1 VIGRKRKKKKRK
13 GDEDMNEVGF
23 VSTHHWN
30 NEPSLSEKARHGAVP
45 HCMYVSIYL
54 PDLLHNCPSFSL
66 IFTSIPYLFNHQFP
80 VFFIRDIC
88 ID

>member
-30 NEPSLSEKARHGAVP
+30 NEPSLSEKARHGAVAVP
-45 HCMYVSIYL
+45 HCMYVSIFLIFFTIVPPFLLYL
-54 PDLLHNCPSFSL
+54 LQYLIYSIINFPSFL
-66 IFTSIPYLFNHQFP
+66 
-80 VFFIRDIC
+80 
-88 ID
+88 